1 MNEIVREWI
10 AKAEGDF
17 RTACREFEAADFPNF
32 DAVCFHAQQC
42 VEKLMKGLLIANGKV
57 PSKTHDLLYLS
68 DLLRPHLSEPLALED
83 EIKYLTRAA
92 VDFRYP
98 GESAEREEAEE
109 SLRICTLLREKLLK
123 LLN

>member
-1 MNEIVREWI
+1 MTETVREWI
-10 AKAEGDF
+10 TKAEGDF
-17 RTACREFEAADFPNF
+17 RTACREFEVADFPNF

-42 VEKLMKGLLIANGKV
+42 VEKLMKGLLIANGDV

-68 DLLRPHLSEPLALED
+68 DLLKPHLSEPLGPED

-98 GESAEREEAEE
+98 GESADREEAEE
-109 SLRICTLLREKLLK
+109 SLRICILLREKLLK